1 MDHGPGARPANPD
14 TQQNLQHTRSAIHG
28 PRVTHHGPWARDLGQ
43 QEALRTY
50 RDIPLFPALGISIG
64 AIMRDGGWKSEAMVA
79 RYTEHLQVKQ
89 GASAILAARRA
100 RL

>member
-1 MDHGPGARPANPD
+1 MEIHVAGGSAPRTPRRKVVTQPIRASGPW
-14 TQQNLQHTRSAIHG
+14 
-28 PRVTHHGPWARDLGQ
+28 VTERGPWARDLGQ

-50 RDIPLFPALGISIG
+50 RDIPLFPALGIGIG

-89 GASAILAARRA
+89 GASAILAAKQA

>member
-1 MDHGPGARPANPD
+1 MARGDVMA
-14 TQQNLQHTRSAIHG
+14 LYWHTKAAKQGLATAQDRG
-28 PRVTHHGPWARDLGQ
+28 YGE

-50 RDIPLFPALGISIG
+50 RDNPLFPALGISISIS
-64 AIMRDGGWKSEAMVA
+64 IMRDGGWCSEAMVA

-89 GASAILAARRA
+89 GASAILAARQA

>member
-1 MDHGPGARPANPD
+1 MGHQSHLGALSEEIVVLPQVADR
-14 TQQNLQHTRSAIHG
+14 
-28 PRVTHHGPWARDLGQ
+28 GPWSRDLGQ

-50 RDIPLFPALGISIG
+50 RDIPLFPALGIGIG

-89 GASAILAARRA
+89 GASAILAAKQA